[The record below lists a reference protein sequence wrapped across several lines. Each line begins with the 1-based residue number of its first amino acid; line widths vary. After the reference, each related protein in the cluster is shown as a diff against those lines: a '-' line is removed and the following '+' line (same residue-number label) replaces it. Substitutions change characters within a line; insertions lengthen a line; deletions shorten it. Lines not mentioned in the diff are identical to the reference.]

1 MKSPTFYGKTVEV
14 GPLAN
19 MLVKLAAGRES
30 TQNKLN
36 EIVAIYQKLTGNTLE
51 VAQLHSTLGRII
63 GRTVHCCELQD
74 ILQNQYSALIT
85 NIGKGDH
92 TTFVK
97 PNIPATGEFKGVG
110 FLEAPRGM
118 LSHWMVIKDGII
130 SNYQAVVPS
139 TWNSGPRNFNDDVGP
154 YEQSLVGTRLPIRIN
169 RWKWCVPFTPSTRA
183 WPVRYT

>member
-1 MKSPTFYGKTVEV
+1 MKSLRFI
-14 GPLAN
+14 
-19 MLVKLAAGRES
+19 R
-30 TQNKLN
+30 
-36 EIVAIYQKLTGNTLE
+36 KLTGNTLE

-154 YEQSLVGTRLPIRIN
+154 YEQSLVVHRLLIRIN
-169 RWKWCVPFTPSTRA
+169 RWKWCVTIHSSTRA

>member
-1 MKSPTFYGKTVEV
+1 MKYISHRAIICTLTLLIIIITVLFTFLRSSDVPEY
-14 GPLAN
+14 
-19 MLVKLAAGRES
+19 
-30 TQNKLN
+30 
-36 EIVAIYQKLTGNTLE
+36 
-51 VAQLHSTLGRII
+51 
-63 GRTVHCCELQD
+63 
-74 ILQNQYSALIT
+74 IT
-85 NIGKGDH
+85 APVRKGDH

-154 YEQSLVGTRLPIRIN
+154 YEQSLVGT
-169 RWKWCVPFTPSTRA
+169 
-183 WPVRYT
+183 PVADPNKPLEVVRTIHSFDPCMACAVHVVDADGNEVVSVKVL